1 MFRRIFACALI
12 LAAMFCM
19 TGCGGDEKPAATN
32 NTDPTPDKAVL
43 AYAELLTHGKS
54 DNAAAAGFTDADKIE
69 LGNAIVTGFVN
80 SIAEVSP
87 LSEKSVQAIT
97 KIFHEKFSKD
107 MKFTATV
114 KKDDAANPVVELKTT
129 PIDYNAAVQGAGAID
144 EWIALVGMVG
154 QLKADG
160 VTDEQLKAN
169 NEVQNVAVTALTKFI
184 NAIPLQGEKTFDVTC
199 NKIKDSDGKE
209 HWAPADIDAFNK
221 FLTGQK

>member
-1 MFRRIFACALI
+1 MFKRIFACALI

-19 TGCGGDEKPAATN
+19 TGCGGEKPASTEN
-32 NTDPTPDKAVL
+32 NNPTPDKAVL
-43 AYAELLTHGKS
+43 AYAELTTYGKS
-54 DNAAAAGFTDADKIE
+54 DNAAAAGLTDKEKSDIS
-69 LGNAIVTGFVN
+69 NAIITGFAK
-80 SIAEVSP
+80 SIAEVAP
-87 LSEKSVQAIT
+87 LSDNSLQAIT
-97 KIFHEKFSKD
+97 KVFHEKFSKD

-199 NKIKDSDGKE
+199 NKVKDSDGKE

>member
-1 MFRRIFACALI
+1 MFKRIFACALI

-19 TGCGGDEKPAATN
+19 TGCGGEKPASTEN
-32 NTDPTPDKAVL
+32 NNATPDKAVL
-43 AYAELLTHGKS
+43 AYAELTTHGKS
-54 DNAAAAGFTDADKIE
+54 DNAAAAGLTDKEKSDIS
-69 LGNAIVTGFVN
+69 NAIITGFAK
-80 SIAEVSP
+80 SIAEVAP
-87 LSEKSVQAIT
+87 LSDNSLQAIT
-97 KIFHEKFSKD
+97 KVFHEKFSKD

-209 HWAPADIDAFNK
+209 HWAPSDIDAFNK